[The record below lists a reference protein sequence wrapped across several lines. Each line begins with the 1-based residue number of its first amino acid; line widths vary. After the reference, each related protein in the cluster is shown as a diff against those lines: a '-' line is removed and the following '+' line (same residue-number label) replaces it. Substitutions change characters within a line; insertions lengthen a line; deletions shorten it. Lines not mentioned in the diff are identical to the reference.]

1 MTTTLRV
8 KVGERWYTVEITD
21 PTANPVVALVDGEEV
36 QVHIARADRFAK
48 PEPVAAPVPAPVAPA
63 PVAAPIPAPIAPA
76 PPAAPLPAPT
86 AAASAGP
93 IKQFKSPMPGVILSV
108 SVQVGDQV
116 VTGDEIC
123 VLEAMKMQQLLR
135 ADWSGI
141 VTKVHVGAG
150 QQVLDG
156 DPIVDL

>member
-8 KVGERWYTVEITD
+8 KVGERWYTVEVSNLAAD
-21 PTANPVVALVDGEEV
+21 PVVALVDGEEV
-36 QVHIARADRFAK
+36 QVHIERTGPTAK
-48 PEPVAAPVPAPVAPA
+48 PEQAAAPVPAPIPAPAAPA
-63 PVAAPIPAPIAPA
+63 PATPE
-76 PPAAPLPAPT
+76 PPGDT
-86 AAASAGP
+86 R
-93 IKQFKSPMPGVILSV
+93 QFRSPMPGVILSV
-108 SVQVGDQV
+108 AVQVGDQV

-123 VLEAMKMQQLLR
+123 VLEAMKMQQMLR

-141 VTKVHVGAG
+141 VSKVHVQSG

>member
-8 KVGERWYTVEITD
+8 KVGERWYMVEISD
-21 PTANPVVALVDGEEV
+21 PTADPIVALVDGEEV

-48 PEPVAAPVPAPVAPA
+48 PEPAAVPAPTPVAPA
-63 PVAAPIPAPIAPA
+63 PSRPTPTVPPAPAAAP
-76 PPAAPLPAPT
+76 

-93 IKQFKSPMPGVILSV
+93 IKQFKTPMPGVILSV

-123 VLEAMKMQQLLR
+123 VLEAMKMQQMLR

>member
-8 KVGERWYTVEITD
+8 KVGERWYTVEISD
-21 PTANPVVALVDGEEV
+21 PTADPIVALVDGEEV

-48 PEPVAAPVPAPVAPA
+48 PEPAAVPAPTPVAPA
-63 PVAAPIPAPIAPA
+63 PSRPTPTVPPAP
-76 PPAAPLPAPT
+76 AAVP

-93 IKQFKSPMPGVILSV
+93 IKQFKTPMPGVILSV

-123 VLEAMKMQQLLR
+123 VLEAMKMQQTLR

>member
-1 MTTTLRV
+1 M
-8 KVGERWYTVEITD
+8 EISD
-21 PTANPVVALVDGEEV
+21 PTVDPIVALVDGEEV

-48 PEPVAAPVPAPVAPA
+48 PEPAAVPAPTPVAPA
-63 PVAAPIPAPIAPA
+63 PSRPTPTVPPAPAAAP
-76 PPAAPLPAPT
+76 

-93 IKQFKSPMPGVILSV
+93 IKQFKTPMPGVILSV

-123 VLEAMKMQQLLR
+123 VLEAMKMQQMLR

>member
-8 KVGERWYTVEITD
+8 KVGERWYTVEISD
-21 PTANPVVALVDGEEV
+21 PTADPIVALVDGEEV
-36 QVHIARADRFAK
+36 QVHIAKADRFAK
-48 PEPVAAPVPAPVAPA
+48 PEPAAAPAPTPVAPAPAPA
-63 PVAAPIPAPIAPA
+63 PVAAPPAPAA
-76 PPAAPLPAPT
+76 APAAP
-86 AAASAGP
+86 SAGP
-93 IKQFKSPMPGVILSV
+93 IKQFKSPMPGVILSIK
-108 SVQVGDQV
+108 VQVGDRV

-123 VLEAMKMQQLLR
+123 VLEAMKMQQMLR

>member
-8 KVGERWYTVEITD
+8 KVGERWYTVEISD
-21 PTANPVVALVDGEEV
+21 PTADPIVAFVDGEEV

-48 PEPVAAPVPAPVAPA
+48 PEPAAVPAPTPVAPA
-63 PVAAPIPAPIAPA
+63 PSRPTPTVPPAP
-76 PPAAPLPAPT
+76 AAVP

-93 IKQFKSPMPGVILSV
+93 IKQFKTPMPGVILSV

-123 VLEAMKMQQLLR
+123 VLEAMKMQQMLR

>member
-8 KVGERWYTVEITD
+8 KVGERWYTVEISD
-21 PTANPVVALVDGEEV
+21 PTADPIVALVDGEEV
-36 QVHIARADRFAK
+36 QVHIARADLFAK
-48 PEPVAAPVPAPVAPA
+48 PEPATVPAPT
-63 PVAAPIPAPIAPA
+63 PIVPA
-76 PPAAPLPAPT
+76 PPPPTPTVQPDPAA
-86 AAASAGP
+86 AAASSGP
-93 IKQFKSPMPGVILSV
+93 IKQFKTPMPGVILSV

-123 VLEAMKMQQLLR
+123 VLEAMKMQQILR

>member
-36 QVHIARADRFAK
+36 QVHIARASQAAK
-48 PEPVAAPVPAPVAPA
+48 PEPAAAPVPTPVAPA
-63 PVAAPIPAPIAPA
+63 PPPPPAAAPPVPTPAPA
-76 PPAAPLPAPT
+76 P
-86 AAASAGP
+86 ASAGP

-108 SVQVGDQV
+108 NVQVGDQV

-123 VLEAMKMQQLLR
+123 VLEAMKMQQMLR